1 MADRGIG
8 TSTAGKSTA
17 GGLAIFLLAGAV
29 LVLLAFCT
37 QLQRKNS
44 LLLDELERLQAEQV
58 VLMAP
63 SEQAQALASWLDSHP
78 QQTRALVQKP
88 SQASSMQLGQDAG
101 NDTRPATE
109 QAVILS
115 ENAAGVKV
123 VSLPDGGI
131 RVTTRVE

>member
-1 MADRGIG
+1 M
-8 TSTAGKSTA
+8 STAGKSTA
-17 GGLAIFLLAGAV
+17 SGLAIFLLAGAV

-44 LLLDELERLQAEQV
+44 LLLNELERLQAEQV

-88 SQASSMQLGQDAG
+88 SQASPMQLGQDA
-101 NDTRPATE
+101 NRDTRPASAQT
-109 QAVILS
+109 VILS